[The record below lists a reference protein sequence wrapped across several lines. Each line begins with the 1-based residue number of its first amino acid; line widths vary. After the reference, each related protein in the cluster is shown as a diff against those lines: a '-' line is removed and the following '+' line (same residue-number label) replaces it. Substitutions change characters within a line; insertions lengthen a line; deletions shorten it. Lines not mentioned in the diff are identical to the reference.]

1 MLDKL
6 SALFSSS
13 KDDASDSTDE
23 SAPLEVSFAA
33 LLVEAACAD
42 ENYDDH
48 EKALIDRL
56 IGSKFDLDADASAAL
71 RNEAETA
78 QDRAVDIQRFTR
90 HAKEMPL
97 AERIDFVEN
106 LWEVILSDGERDSY
120 EDALVRRICGL
131 IYVEDR
137 ASGEARARVE
147 ARRRE

>member
-6 SALFSSS
+6 AAMFSS
-13 KDDASDSTDE
+13 KKEENDNDATPD
-23 SAPLEVSFAA
+23 PLQVSFAA

-42 ENYDDH
+42 ENYEDR
-48 EKALIDRL
+48 EMALIDRM
-56 IGSKFDLDADASAAL
+56 IGAKFGLDQEASAKL
-71 RNEAETA
+71 RSDAETA
-78 QDRAVDIQRFTR
+78 QDRAVDIQRFTK

-97 AERIDFVEN
+97 AERLDFIEN
-106 LWEVILSDGERDSY
+106 LWEVVLCDGERDTY

-147 ARRRE
+147 AKLR